1 MSTSGAKVLVPD
13 LVAKKGKE
21 GKEGKEDKE
30 GNKAT
35 SGVVWS
41 DFFPLWWNP
50 RFRLIGPQPV

>member
-21 GKEGKEDKE
+21 DKE

-35 SGVVWS
+35 YGVVWS
-41 DFFPLWWNP
+41 DFFSLWWIP
-50 RFRLIGPQPV
+50 RFRLTGPQPV